1 MHCCTR
7 LQWCYGYPSKR
18 TNCCWHR
25 RRNILNIHILTVVVL
40 DLLVFLYNLFTV
52 QNTVFDQ
59 WNRNHSRKSRMLPT
73 SDDTSNGK
81 QEWLTKYVVYLFGL
95 FTDRFCCV
103 PETRQSN
110 GQYVRLTSW
119 HGHHWM
125 GADLFRLSRRVT
137 LDTLRFW
144 MHYDTRE
151 IETNMRLMHSS
162 SCHTAWRKDKKKKN
176 ENVMLC
182 DANREW
188 DHAQKR
194 RWIAMCNV
202 VAVSVGWWKVIY
214 VCVYMH
220 RSSNPDTGYNMA
232 YTTCM
237 FVFGFGV
244 SACYNYDTLSNRST
258 ERIGL
263 WTIGFTIS
271 LNARTMFTI
280 LFCIFFTFK
289 LMKFCMYVQLSHT
302 PHTTHR
308 YSMVYWAEMSPSII
322 FTIWKEVQVVKFEWA
337 MSQFY

>member
-1 MHCCTR
+1 MLHWNSQHLALTFEICIAAHVCSDATDIHPKEPTAADTEDEIFWIFTFSLLLFWICWFFSIICLR
-7 LQWCYGYPSKR
+7 CKTQYL
-18 TNCCWHR
+18 TNE
-25 RRNILNIHILTVVVL
+25 IEI
-40 DLLVFLYNLFTV
+40 
-52 QNTVFDQ
+52 
-59 WNRNHSRKSRMLPT
+59 T

-119 HGHHWM
+119 HEHHWM

-302 PHTTHR
+302 PHTGILWYIGQRWVH
-308 YSMVYWAEMSPSII
+308 
-322 FTIWKEVQVVKFEWA
+322 Q
-337 MSQFY
+337 